1 MYDDW
6 NTDHRRWLK
15 RCLFIRGTTLK
26 NTTKL
31 ITTSKFKIHL
41 RAYTCKWLL
50 ECYQMVGSMSF
61 GLYCPMPGRYQAQ
74 LVKSKKRKK
83 EISFISDCSNN
94 PCLINQS
101 FLYWSIYRQSPVK
114 SPDIKNIIVVTLT
127 FLFEKFPTALKKHN
141 YHAEVI

>member
-83 EISFISDCSNN
+83 EISFISDCSNKT
-94 PCLINQS
+94 CLINQS
-101 FLYWSIYRQSPVK
+101 FLYQSINRKTTSLKLSSKTTLCFYISSPQQYEQLCQSK
-114 SPDIKNIIVVTLT
+114 SS
-127 FLFEKFPTALKKHN
+127 
-141 YHAEVI
+141 